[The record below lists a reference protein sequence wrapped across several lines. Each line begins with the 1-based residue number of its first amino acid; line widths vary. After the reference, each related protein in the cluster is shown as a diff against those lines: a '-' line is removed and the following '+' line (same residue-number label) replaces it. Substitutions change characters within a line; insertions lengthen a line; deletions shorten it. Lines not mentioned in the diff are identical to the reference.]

1 MQVPST
7 LSSLWKQRRRWARGQ
22 GEALHEHFGTILH
35 LRLWRIWTVPLETF
49 LSLAWVVGLV
59 VALIAATL
67 AFLFADGPTIF
78 GFGLAWGV
86 AISFVCMLQLPFAVG
101 IEARYDRPAL
111 LVFLLG
117 PLYPLGYWAIS
128 AAAANVPTHASIA
141 ESSVSMKFSWTGK
154 GEPSPKRYI
163 PASKD

>member
-1 MQVPST
+1 VPST

-22 GEALHEHFGTILH
+22 GEALHEHFGAILH
-35 LRLWRIWTVPLETF
+35 QRLWRIWTVPLETF
-49 LSLAWVVGLV
+49 LSLAWVVGLA

-67 AFLFADGPTIF
+67 AFLFVDGPTIF
-78 GFGLAWGV
+78 GFGLAWAMGIAV
-86 AISFVCMLQLPFAVG
+86 VCLLQLAFAVG

-128 AAAANVPTHASIA
+128 AAAAMRDQLPAFVRGPREQRVVWDVPR
-141 ESSVSMKFSWTGK
+141 
-154 GEPSPKRYI
+154 EPV
-163 PASKD
+163 